1 MGNAKKKKTPPKS
14 SVGPIIF
21 GLTLLIVVF
30 GFVGGWMYY
39 APLAGSAV
47 AIGTVSADL
56 EKKTVQHLEGGIVE
70 EILVKDGDVVKKGDT
85 LLKLGN
91 AKVKGKFK
99 IDNQQYLEALAME
112 ARLKAQRDDRLV
124 ISFPSELINQ
134 SNKPNIRELMTA
146 QKEMFEARKR
156 IVSSEEMITQEKIS
170 QLVKQKEG
178 IQYMIDSKSMRLSSV
193 EEELVEWQELYEQQM
208 IDKLK
213 LRDVSRE
220 KIAIEGDIASSQ
232 SRLNEIDVK
241 ISELEATDAYRKKD
255 FQESV
260 LADLVKVQAKI
271 SNLKSMMSIGED
283 TLEHTIIKA
292 PISGTIIGMK
302 MHTVG
307 GVIGRGTP
315 ILEIIPE
322 DSKLIVVARVKT
334 TDIDRVHK
342 GLICHIRFSAF
353 NTKYTDVL
361 EGVVKHISADI
372 IPSKD
377 GRTPPYYEAKIELT
391 KKGRE
396 DLKSYKFKLVAGMPA
411 EVMIQLEERTMFE
424 YMIKPLKDMF
434 SRAFNEE

>member
-1 MGNAKKKKTPPKS
+1 MSSQKKKKSPPKS
-14 SVGPIIF
+14 AVGPILF
-21 GLTLLIVVF
+21 GLTVLIVVF
-30 GFVGGWMYY
+30 GFLGGWMYY

-47 AIGTVSADL
+47 SVGTVSADL

-70 EILVKDGDVVKKGDT
+70 EILVKDGDVVQKGDT

-91 AKVKGKFK
+91 AKVKGQFK
-99 IDNQQYLEALAME
+99 MDNQQYLESLAME
-112 ARLKAQRDDRLV
+112 ARLKAQRDNLPS
-124 ISFPSELINQ
+124 ITFPTELTNE
-134 SNKPNIRELMTA
+134 SYNPKIRELITG
-146 QKEMFEARKR
+146 QEEMFEARKR
-156 IVSSEEMITQEKIS
+156 IVSSEEMITQEKIA

-178 IQYMIDSKSMRLSSV
+178 IQHMIDSKNMRLSSV

-220 KIAIEGDIASSQ
+220 KIAIEGDIASSE

-241 ISELEATDAYRKKD
+241 ISELEATLVYKEKD

-260 LADLVKVQAKI
+260 LSDLVQVQAKI

-283 TLEHTIIKA
+283 TLKHTIIKA

-302 MHTVG
+302 IHTVG

-315 ILEIIPE
+315 ILEIVPI
-322 DSKLIVVARVKT
+322 DSKLIVLAQVKT
-334 TDIDRVHK
+334 TDIDKVHK
-342 GLICHIRFSAF
+342 GLLCHIRFSAF
-353 NTKYTDVL
+353 DTKNTDVL
-361 EGVVKHISADI
+361 EGIVKQVSADI
-372 IPSKD
+372 IPPTSK
-377 GRTPPYYEAKIELT
+377 GMPPYYEAKIELT

-396 DLKSYKFKLVAGMPA
+396 DLKTYKFKLVAGMPA
-411 EVMIQLEERTMFE
+411 EVMIQLEERTVFE